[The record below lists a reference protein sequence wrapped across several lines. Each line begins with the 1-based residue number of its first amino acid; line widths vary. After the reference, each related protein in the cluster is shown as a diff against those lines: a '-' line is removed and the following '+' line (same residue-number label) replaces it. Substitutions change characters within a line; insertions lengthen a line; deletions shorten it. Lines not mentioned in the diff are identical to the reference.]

1 MIDRLQRCVC
11 ISFQA
16 KAKTKLPQQ
25 VNSQRKTK
33 REQMSRPWSAASF
46 STQITN
52 KRRACRT
59 SWTSIVIIRARFKR
73 NRTMYSGF
81 SFRYAPLCTSL
92 QPYIYIYTQTVSRFK
107 HVQVSNPFECPNPP
121 HCNIGCNLCGVRRV
135 A

>member
-33 REQMSRPWSAASF
+33 RKQMSRPWSAASF

-92 QPYIYIYTQTVSRFK
+92 QPYIYIYTRKPCHDSNMFK
-107 HVQVSNPFECPNPP
+107 FQIHLSAPIPLIATLDVICVECA
-121 HCNIGCNLCGVRRV
+121 G
-135 A
+135 